1 MHQWCY
7 SRAMKQRRL
16 PNGKYRINYFDRL
29 FPLYLM
35 LLTAGLSWGLQTG
48 NKLRIQQV
56 QARVG
61 ETLVTVDQPVK
72 VQVSPTPTPQLQV
85 VMPKPVIPTAT
96 PNPTNKQTILAY
108 IVEKFGD
115 DSADFITLIRKCE
128 NSTFDQTRSNQ
139 NRNGSVD
146 YGVAQVNSIHIPR
159 CGEAIKTDWKANI
172 DCAYGIYER
181 AGKTFRPWTC
191 AYEVGQKNYLSKD

>member
-1 MHQWCY
+1 MG
-7 SRAMKQRRL
+7 MKQKRL
-16 PNGKYRINYFDRL
+16 PNGKYRINYFERL

-48 NKLRIQQV
+48 NKLKLQV
-56 QARVG
+56 QARGGDNASWV
-61 ETLVTVDQPVK
+61 ELANATT
-72 VQVSPTPTPQLQV
+72 PTPTPQLQV
-85 VMPKPVIPTAT
+85 ITPTPIVPTAT
-96 PNPTNKQTILAY
+96 PTPTSKQAILAY

-139 NRNGSVD
+139 NRNGTVD
-146 YGVAQVNSIHIPR
+146 YGVAQINSIHIPR

-191 AYEVGQKNYLSKD
+191 AYEVGQKNYLH

>member
-1 MHQWCY
+1 
-7 SRAMKQRRL
+7 MKQRHT
-16 PNGKYRINYFDRL
+16 NGKYRINYFDRL

-48 NKLRIQQV
+48 NKLKLQV
-56 QARVG
+56 QARG
-61 ETLVTVDQPVK
+61 SETLVTVDQPVK
-72 VQVSPTPTPQLQV
+72 VHVSPTPTPQLQV
-85 VMPKPVIPTAT
+85 IAPTPIIPTAT
-96 PNPTNKQTILAY
+96 PTPTSKQAILAY

-139 NRNGSVD
+139 NRNGTVD

-191 AYEVGQKNYLSKD
+191 AYEVGQKNYLQ